1 MSNIRFNLRPN
12 RTKDHSIQM
21 IYRIKGGGKLVI
33 GTGIHVPQKY
43 WNPQPM
49 RVRENAE
56 FLDSFHINV

>member
-1 MSNIRFNLRPN
+1 
-12 RTKDHSIQM
+12 M